1 MPERP
6 DTPKKGDEGGG
17 YAVPTQFPAPPDVTR
32 SGRAWGPPE
41 MPPDDPETVRRG
53 GPPQAP
59 PEDPRT
65 SLWGPPG
72 DMPPEPDRWGAAPV
86 HRYGSTALL
95 DRPSTRRPVV
105 AAPVRPPP
113 AAPSQ
118 QSWDW
123 EKSHGLRNALIAA
136 AAILLVGSL
145 IAALV
150 VFRGRD
156 DPKQSFVEPPPA
168 TVTIAPIAPSEGTV
182 ASTAPVSLAPVT
194 TPPTSAAPPPTTTT
208 RPPAPPTTVR
218 ITTPTTRRPVTPTV
232 TASPP
237 IGGCP
242 PACPTTATTRPRTTT
257 SSSSTTLPTPG

>member
-1 MPERP
+1 MPDRP
-6 DTPKKGDEGGG
+6 ENPKKGDEGGG

-32 SGRAWGPPE
+32 GGRAWGPPVV
-41 MPPDDPETVRRG
+41 PPDDPATVRRA

-72 DMPPEPDRWGAAPV
+72 DVPPEPDRWAAAPV

-113 AAPSQ
+113 VAPSQ

-150 VFRGRD
+150 VFRGRGD
-156 DPKQSFVEPPPA
+156 RKQSIVEPPPA

-182 ASTAPVSLAPVT
+182 TPTTPVSLAPVT
-194 TPPTSAAPPPTTTT
+194 TPPTAAPAPASTTT
-208 RPPAPPTTVR
+208 PPAPATTVR
-218 ITTPTTRRPVTPTV
+218 TTTPTTRRPVTPTV

-237 IGGCP
+237 IGSCP
-242 PACPTTATTRPRTTT
+242 PACPTTRPTTPRSTT
-257 SSSSTTLPTPG
+257 SSSSTTTLPTEG